1 MATSWQESGEL
12 SKQHSRHWKSDGR
25 GEEEEKWYGGTGEED
40 EEAGRMR
47 DRGGGGE
54 DWE

>member
-12 SKQHSRHWKSDGR
+12 SKQHSLHWKSDCR
-25 GEEEEKWYGGTGEED
+25 GEEEEKWYGGGVED

-47 DRGGGGE
+47 DWGGGGE